1 MYYVGIDIGGM
12 SIKVGFVDIN
22 GKIISKY
29 TIPIIPDEPQ
39 EETIINLAK
48 SVNEH
53 AKENN
58 FEISGIGIGCPGSID
73 SINGLCDYSNNLNWN
88 NLDIVGIIEKYCGVK
103 AKITNDANAAILG
116 EAKFGIAKNYH
127 NVVMLTL
134 GTGVGG
140 GLYINDKLYE
150 GNLGKGAELGHAL
163 FRYNGRQCT
172 CGRKGCIEAYCSASA
187 LIADTKKAMRK
198 DRKSKMWDYCE
209 YDLNRVNGRT
219 AFDCAQEGDK
229 TAIKVVNN
237 YYDYLATAIIIYCN
251 IFRPEAVVIGG
262 GISNQK
268 DNLIKPLEKRLVEQ
282 HYGYKCTPK
291 VELLIASLGNDAG
304 LLGAAALVM

>member
-12 SIKVGFVDIN
+12 SIKVGFVDKEGNIA
-22 GKIISKY
+22 SKF
-29 TIPIIPDEPQ
+29 TIPIIPDEAQ
-39 EETIINLAK
+39 EETILNLAK

-53 AKENN
+53 AKEKGY
-58 FEISGIGIGCPGSID
+58 EILGIGIGCPGSID
-73 SINGLCDYSNNLNWN
+73 SINGVCDYSNNLNWHH
-88 NLDIVGIIEKYCGVK
+88 LDIVGIIEKECKVK

-116 EAKFGIAKNYH
+116 EVKFGIAKNYK

-140 GLYINDKLYE
+140 GLYIENKLYE
-150 GNLGKGAELGHAL
+150 GNKGKGAELGHAL

-187 LIADTKKAMRK
+187 LIADTKKAMKK
-198 DRKSKMWDYCE
+198 DRKSLMWEYCE
-209 YDLNRVNGRT
+209 YDLGRVNGRT
-219 AFDCAQEGDK
+219 AFDCAKEGDK
-229 TAIKVVNN
+229 TAIKVVNT
-237 YYDYLATAIIIYCN
+237 YYDYLTNAIIIYCN
-251 IFRPEAVVIGG
+251 IFRPDAIVLGG

-268 DNLIKPLEKRLVEQ
+268 ENLIKPLEKRLIEQ